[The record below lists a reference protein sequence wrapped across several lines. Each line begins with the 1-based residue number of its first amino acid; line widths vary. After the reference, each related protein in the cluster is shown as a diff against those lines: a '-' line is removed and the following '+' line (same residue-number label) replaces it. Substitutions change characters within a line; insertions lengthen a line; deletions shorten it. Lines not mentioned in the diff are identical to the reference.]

1 MFGVRYLK
9 AMPTQFVIQHKAG
22 KVARKGP
29 GLSFWYYGP
38 SSSIAILPTGT
49 AHAPFMFE
57 ETTSDFQEVTIQGQ
71 TTYRIVD
78 PERTAEML
86 NFTVDRRGAY
96 VSDDPDSIEVLLSEQ
111 VQVAIRAALRGLNLR
126 AALAS
131 GDVLV
136 DGLLASLKQSAAI
149 VSLGIDVLGL
159 SILAI
164 RPTPETARALEA
176 ETREQLLK
184 TADEA
189 IYARRNAAIEQE
201 RAIRE
206 NELATE
212 VAVENKKRQVREAA
226 MDAERAVLE
235 RRIGIQRAEMAAQI
249 EREAQNRELV
259 ELTTANQRAEA
270 DAKAYGIDQMMKAF
284 EGAEPKLLQALAS
297 VGMNPQQLM
306 ALAFRDL
313 ADNAGKIGQL
323 NMSPDLLREM
333 MQAPERRG

>member
-22 KVARKGP
+22 QIARQGP
-29 GLSFWYYGP
+29 GLSFWYYEP

-78 PERTAEML
+78 PERTAQML

-136 DGLLASLKQSAAI
+136 DGLLASLKQSSAI

-184 TADEA
+184 AADEA

-249 EREAQNRELV
+249 EREAQNRDLV

-333 MQAPERRG
+333 LQAPERRG